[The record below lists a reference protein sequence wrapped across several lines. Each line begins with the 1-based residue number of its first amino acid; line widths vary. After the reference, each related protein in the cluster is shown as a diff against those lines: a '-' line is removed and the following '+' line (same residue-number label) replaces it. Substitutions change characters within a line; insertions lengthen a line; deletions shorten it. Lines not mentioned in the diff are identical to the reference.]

1 MFKLVHNNNK
11 GFSLVELLICV
22 AILALV
28 VPLAGQVLFSFAS
41 VNNNIIDKWQVQ
53 TAVKLACNEFN
64 AAKDG
69 LTNAYQV
76 DVLYDPVIENG
87 VNLKDDGTISWL
99 GGVASPYV
107 MYAEGLQMDIKVEPY
122 TYIFSAP
129 TYRNYGTANEEYLGE
144 LMYIRECG
152 TKNSK
157 LLLGA
162 AGFGDVP
169 VDITFTLASTEFVRE
184 DNVKYT
190 DDSIFIKFVSGK
202 DDMYPYELQ
211 TAFAI
216 VNNMRSINKKALV
229 GEEETLVF
237 EQRWLD
243 PSGNPKAYP
252 AGWTNYEL
260 NATPGSNYPSGTTVT
275 NADSTT
281 TTQHLARYVD
291 HQKAIKDVLLTEK
304 FEFDVNGDGQIANN
318 EKSNPVITRA
328 GNVLRY
334 VSPTAQAT
342 QDDVANRKSGA
353 NIATCLTG
361 WAMMGSSFEQSVLTN
376 LRAFRD
382 NVLKGTTF
390 GDWFIEQ
397 YYYVWSPFVVKNL
410 EVLKPVIKAVLIPI
424 SYICGQVAK

>member
-1 MFKLVHNNNK
+1 MFKLVHKNNK

-28 VPLAGQVLFSFAS
+28 VPLAGQVLFSFAG
-41 VNNNIIDKWQVQ
+41 VNNNITDKWHVQ
-53 TAVKLACNEFN
+53 TAVRLACNEFN

-76 DVLYDPVIENG
+76 DVLYDPIIENG
-87 VNLKDDGTISWL
+87 VILNNDGTFYWK
-99 GGVASPYV
+99 GGYGSSYV
-107 MYAEGLQMDIKVEPY
+107 MNAEGTQVNVETDPY
-122 TYIFSAP
+122 SYIFSAK
-129 TYRNYGTANEEYLGE
+129 TWNNEGEYLGE
-144 LMYIRECG
+144 LLYFRESG
-152 TKNSK
+152 AKNSK

-169 VDITFTLASTEFVRE
+169 IDISFSLASTEFVRDE
-184 DNVKYT
+184 GVRYT
-190 DDSIFIKFVSGK
+190 NESIFINFKSGK
-202 DDMYPYELQ
+202 EDMYPYELQ

-216 VNNMRSINKKALV
+216 VNNMRSINKKDIGG
-229 GEEETLVF
+229 GENLVF
-237 EQRWLD
+237 DKKWMD
-243 PSGNPKAYP
+243 ASGNPAAYP
-252 AGWTNYEL
+252 AGWTNH
-260 NATPGSNYPSGTTVT
+260 NINTGGGTNFPSSTTVT
-275 NADSTT
+275 NGDGSTT
-281 TTQHLARYVD
+281 STFVANYLDTQGAVQEMKISGTYEVD
-291 HQKAIKDVLLTEK
+291 L
-304 FEFDVNGDGQIANN
+304 NGDGQITTTEN
-318 EKSNPVITRA
+318 KSVITRE
-328 GNVLRY
+328 GNLLRY

-342 QDDVANRKSGA
+342 QGDVATRKSGA

-410 EVLKPVIKAVLIPI
+410 EVLKPVIKAVLIPV
-424 SYICGQVAK
+424 SYICGEIAK